1 MAVLSIEDRNRRT
14 ANQLLNA
21 AMNYARLILRKYGQT
36 APFGF
41 SLDREGQ
48 IVRETLEIPRLPSD
62 PKRLWKLL
70 SEHMAE
76 RVRRGQV
83 QAVLMAANV
92 SLSEPSA
99 EGYGDAMLLD
109 IEEESGYAVEVTVP
123 YRIFGGQLRNL
134 LPRRIALGEMV
145 AEESDC
151 RFFSGTGG
159 GPDRGLGG
167 RKS

>member
-1 MAVLSIEDRNRRT
+1 M

-21 AMNYARLILRKYGQT
+21 AMNYGRLILCKYGQT

-41 SLDREGQ
+41 AMDREGEVGRQ
-48 IVRETLEIPRLPSD
+48 TLEIPRLPSD
-62 PKRLWKLL
+62 PNRLWKLL

-83 QAVLMAANV
+83 QALVMAANV

-99 EGYGDAMLLD
+99 EGYSDAMLLD
-109 IEEESGYAVEVTVP
+109 IEEESGYAVEVTIP
-123 YRIFGGQLRNL
+123 YRIYGGQLRNL
-134 LPRRIALGEMV
+134 LPRRMALGKMMV
-145 AEESDC
+145 EESEC
-151 RFFSGTGG
+151 RFFSGSGSG
-159 GPDRGLGG
+159 SAG